1 MNDLGT
7 LCLIAVLITVV
18 VLLIPRLMGGFGRPD
33 YSQRGEE
40 SPQYDD
46 PNIRSRGSFGRRPS
60 VFSRRQRGSSG
71 GPRYDSPKVRSRG
84 SFGRS
89 KD

>member
-1 MNDLGT
+1 MSDLGT

-40 SPQYDD
+40 SPHYDD
-46 PNIRSRGSFGRRPS
+46 PNIRSRGSFGRRSSIIP
-60 VFSRRQRGSSG
+60 RQRGSSG
-71 GPRYDSPKVRSRG
+71 GPRHDSPKVRSKG